1 MKYINS
7 PLAPKAIGP
16 YSQAVS
22 FAGLVFCTGQ
32 VAMNEHSIITS
43 LDIEDQTKQ
52 VIKNLKYVLEES
64 GSSLDKVLKT
74 TVFVQSMEDFAKIN
88 NVYESAFGQ
97 HKPAR
102 STVQVSGLPLNSKLS
117 IEVIAA
123 Q

>member
-74 TVFVQSMEDFAKIN
+74 TVFVQSMEDFTKIN